1 MDRRTFTV
9 RSSPLLATAVAS
21 LLLTGCLLGP
31 RYRRPE
37 MNPPPQ
43 NRFAEGPAQAASLAD
58 APWWVIFN
66 DPQLQDLI
74 SQAIANNLDLRAA
87 TARVEQ
93 ARAQAG
99 VAKSFLY
106 PEIGASAGY
115 TANKLSRVSDPPQTA
130 SDERTTHNW
139 NASFALSWELDL
151 FGRLRR
157 QNESAYAVYLASSE
171 ARRGVL
177 ITLVADVAANYFLL
191 RDLDLQLEIA
201 RETLRSNDEMVAFYR
216 SRLRGGVSNRLEYD
230 TAVANRAR
238 TAAVIPNLEQQ
249 IAVTENALSVLI
261 GCAPGP
267 IGRGVTLAEQQMP
280 PSVPSGLPAD
290 LLERRP
296 DVLQAEQLLVAANAD
311 VGAAKALFF
320 PTINL
325 TGLFGGLSRE
335 VSDLAKPDAA
345 VWSVGAGL
353 FQPIFQGGRI
363 KHNYEASQA
372 AFDAAMAAY
381 QGAALNAYREVA
393 DSLVAIQKLGQ
404 ARLELAH
411 GVEALRDAAKLAR
424 SRYDTG
430 LANYLEI
437 LTADQQLFDQELLLA
452 QTRGSELVA
461 FVQLYRALGG
471 GWQPEPQPE
480 TGARQPE
487 GQAPAAAH

>member
-1 MDRRTFTV
+1 MILHTFVRR
-9 RSSPLLATAVAS
+9 SPLAIAAVAS

-37 MNPPPQ
+37 MAPPEQ
-43 NRFAEGPAQAASLAD
+43 HRFAETPAQAASIAD
-58 APWWVIFN
+58 TPWWQIFQ
-66 DPQLQDLI
+66 DPQLQELI
-74 SQAIANNLDLRAA
+74 RQAIANNLDLRAA

-115 TANKLSRVSDPPQTA
+115 TTRQGSKVSDPPEVT
-130 SDERTTHNW
+130 SDERTVRNFSAAFT
-139 NASFALSWELDL
+139 LSWEIDL

-157 QNESAYAVYLASSE
+157 QNESAYAVYLATAE
-171 ARRGVL
+171 AHRGVL
-177 ITLVADVAANYFLL
+177 ITLVADVASNYLLL

-201 RETLRSNDEMVAFYR
+201 RQTLRSNQETVAFYS
-216 SRLRGGVSNRLEYD
+216 SRLKGGVSNRLEYD

-238 TAAVIPNLEQQ
+238 TAAVIPGLESQ
-249 IAVTENALSVLI
+249 IAATENLLSLLV
-261 GCAPGP
+261 GRPPGP
-267 IGRGVTLAEQQMP
+267 IQRGAALTDQHVP
-280 PSVPSGLPAD
+280 PQVPAGLPVA

-335 VSDLAKPDAA
+335 VSDVTKPEAA
-345 VWSVGAGL
+345 IWSVGAGL

-363 KHNYEASQA
+363 KRNYEASKA
-372 AFDAAMAAY
+372 AFDQAMAQY
-381 QGAALNAYREVA
+381 QQAALNSYREVA
-393 DSLVAIQKLGQ
+393 DSLVAIQKRAE
-404 ARLELAH
+404 ARLELEQ

-437 LTADQQLFDQELLLA
+437 LNADQQLFDQELQLA
-452 QTRGSELVA
+452 QTRGRELLA

-471 GWQPEPQPE
+471 GWQPEE
-480 TGARQPE
+480 AKATGAPQAQ
-487 GQAPAAAH
+487 GQTPPAAP